1 MAGGPHDEGKRRK
14 ALRKGRE
21 GGCSVY
27 IPLELLQRIGFAD
40 SPRDRPVYYRTWAG
54 RKGTVLVQL
63 YTEP

>member
-1 MAGGPHDEGKRRK
+1 MPRGAHDEGARRK

-21 GGCSVY
+21 SGCSIY
-27 IPLELLQRIGFAD
+27 IPGELLERIGFAD
-40 SPRDRPVYYRTWAG
+40 SPRDRPIYYRTWAG